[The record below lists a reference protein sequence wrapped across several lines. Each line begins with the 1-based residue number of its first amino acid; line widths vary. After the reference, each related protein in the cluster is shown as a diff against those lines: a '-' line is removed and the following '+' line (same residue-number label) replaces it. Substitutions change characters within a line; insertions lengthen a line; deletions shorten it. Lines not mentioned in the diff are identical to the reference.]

1 MCEQELALRPQG
13 EYANHTI
20 VQRLVLDDTYGPD
33 HLEMA
38 ERIHVI
44 DERFQTVI
52 QTESDLLIPIIGA
65 RSLGNTL
72 SSVLFSRESLYKYLE
87 SSLMADRVSHRIP
100 GSRKQPLVSHPNNL
114 IPLTDHPV
122 VPKTPDIR
130 PSVGR
135 VIVLRG

>member
-1 MCEQELALRPQG
+1 MCEHELALRPQG

-38 ERIHVI
+38 ERIHVV

-52 QTESDLLIPIIGA
+52 QTESDLLIPITGA

-72 SSVLFSRESLYKYLE
+72 SSVLFSRESLYKHLE
-87 SSLMADRVSHRIP
+87 SSLMAECHIEYLEAVNS
-100 GSRKQPLVSHPNNL
+100 LL
-114 IPLTDHPV
+114 
-122 VPKTPDIR
+122 
-130 PSVGR
+130 
-135 VIVLRG
+135 